1 MARRSPAAT
10 RAKMMT
16 ERASTYTGSSPR
28 RLDGMAAHKM
38 LSELAIADIRT
49 ALADTAHGAKG
60 AVVTAL
66 AARYGVSPATVY
78 RLASVKGAQRKR
90 EPGRP
95 EYRKWVKIAVRLS
108 HRAPQR
114 IPLDSCIESGIASGA
129 LPPEAADMPIGTA
142 HRIARE
148 AGLRPGPRR
157 TQRMH
162 ADYPMQAVQF
172 DGSTSKHLTVGEPLA
187 DGDWMLHLHRSPLP
201 ASGYKNKPLA
211 DHRMRLLIY
220 GIWDMCTGY
229 KRARYVVAKGEN
241 AADSVASLIAI
252 LTQTGDAARPL
263 HGLPD
268 NLWSD
273 QGALFKTTASRELLG
288 RLGVAWAPG
297 PPGVKERMGGVEQGW
312 MRKWQRFEGSL
323 FLSDQETIK
332 LSEIN
337 ARLAR
342 YEAKENARCPARISV
357 FGQMA
362 SRTDAWIAL
371 TNGRPEGNPLREVP
385 ENAMQTLH
393 REGRRRVDRNGI
405 VRWEGEEYESKEW
418 HAKWVTV
425 RQALDA
431 PDILTLEDPTTG
443 ERTTAAR
450 YQPRH
455 YGDVKG
461 ITATALDKLL
471 AEAAPV
477 GADPYA
483 ESRSEPTNVSLIPAR
498 STAAEPLDN
507 PLDASRYLSIEEAMA
522 AFKQLYPWPLCA
534 QDYAAVRARIEAGD
548 RDREAVALM
557 ANTLL
562 TTLSEER

>member
-1 MARRSPAAT
+1 MGVQ
-10 RAKMMT
+10 
-16 ERASTYTGSSPR
+16 EV
-28 RLDGMAAHKM
+28 
-38 LSELAIADIRT
+38 LSEPAITDIRT

-78 RLASVKGAQRKR
+78 RLAAVKGTQRKR

-95 EYRKWVKIAVRLS
+95 EYRDWVQTAVHLA
-108 HRAPQR
+108 HRAPAPV
-114 IPLDSCIESGIASGA
+114 PLDLAIESGIASGI
-129 LPPEAADMPIGTA
+129 LPAEAAQMPVATA
-142 HRIARE
+142 NRIARE
-148 AGLRPGPRR
+148 EGFRPGPRR
-157 TQRMH
+157 TQRLH

-172 DGSTSKHLTVGEPLA
+172 DGSTSKYLSVGERI
-187 DGDWMLHLHRSPLP
+187 DKDNWTLHLHHLAR
-201 ASGYKNKPLA
+201 GYKNKPLA
-211 DHRMRLLIY
+211 EHRMRLVLY
-220 GIWDMCTGY
+220 SVWDMCSGY
-229 KRARYVVAKGEN
+229 RRARYGVARGEN
-241 AADSVASLIAI
+241 AADAIAH
-252 LTQTGDAARPL
+252 LVEMLAETGDSRTPMY
-263 HGLPD
+263 GLPD
-268 NLWSD
+268 DLWSD
-273 QGALFKTTASRELLG
+273 HGALVSGNASKELLG
-288 RLGVAWAPG
+288 RLGIALNIGMPG
-297 PPGVKERMGGVEQGW
+297 NKERQGGVERSWRTQW
-312 MRKWQRFEGSL
+312 SRLEASL
-323 FLSDQETIK
+323 FLGDRETIT
-332 LSEIN
+332 LSAAN
-337 ARLAR
+337 DRLR
-342 YEAKENARCPARISV
+342 EYERRENAVRSARVMVPGKQQKTSRAATWAALVNSRPA
-357 FGQMA
+357 
-362 SRTDAWIAL
+362 D
-371 TNGRPEGNPLREVP
+371 NPLRRMP
-385 ENAMQTLH
+385 DKALQTLH
-393 REGRRRVDRNGI
+393 REGRRRIDRNGI
-405 VRWEGEEYESKEW
+405 IRWDNDEYECKEW

-522 AFKQLYPWPLCA
+522 AFKQLYPWPLCG

>member
-1 MARRSPAAT
+1 MGVQ
-10 RAKMMT
+10 
-16 ERASTYTGSSPR
+16 E
-28 RLDGMAAHKM
+28 M
-38 LSELAIADIRT
+38 LSEPAITDIRT

-90 EPGRP
+90 EAGRP

-211 DHRMRLLIY
+211 AHRMRLVVY

-229 KRARYVVAKGEN
+229 KRHQYSVAKGEN
-241 AADSVASLIAI
+241 AADAIAA
-252 LTQTGDAARPL
+252 LVGMLMQTGDPARPL

-268 NLWSD
+268 DLWSD
-273 QGALFKTTASRELLG
+273 QGALVKGAASRELLG
-288 RLGVAWAPG
+288 RLGLSLNLGRPYC
-297 PPGVKERMGGVEQGW
+297 KERMGGVEQGW
-312 MRKWQRFEGSL
+312 RRLWQRFEGSL
-323 FLSDQETIK
+323 FLDDCETIR
-332 LSEIN
+332 LSVLNE
-337 ARLAR
+337 RLDR
-342 YEAKENARCPARISV
+342 YEAAENAQR
-357 FGQMA
+357 A
-362 SRTDAWIAL
+362 SRARVGGRTVTRAQAWVAL
-371 TNGRPEGNPLREVP
+371 TNGRPAGHPLRATP
-385 ENAMQTLH
+385 EDALATLH
-393 REGRRRVDRNGI
+393 REGRRRINRNGI
-405 VRWEGEEYESKEW
+405 MRWDGDEYESRDW
-418 HAKWVTV
+418 HARWVIV
-425 RQALDA
+425 RQALDSK
-431 PDILTLEDPTTG
+431 DVLTLEDPTTG
-443 ERTTAAR
+443 ERSTAER
-450 YQPRH
+450 YQPRD
-455 YGDVKG
+455 YGEVKG
-461 ITATALDKLL
+461 IPATALDKLL

-477 GADPYA
+477 GGGLYV
-483 ESRSEPTNVSLIPAR
+483 ESPSEQTNVSPIAAR
-498 STAAEPLDN
+498 STAAEPMDN
-507 PLDASRYLSIEEAMA
+507 PLDAGRHATLDEAMA
-522 AFKQLYPWPLCA
+522 AFHAQYPYPLSPA
-534 QDYAAVRARIEAGD
+534 DRDAVVAAIEAGGLR
-548 RDREAVALM
+548 RDAVTDL
-557 ANTLL
+557 ANHLI
-562 TTLSEER
+562 TTLEEASQ